1 MSLFFIIN
9 VKKYSVIFNT
19 CHVSFGLVF
28 FPGFRLGGG
37 LCSLCISFALICP
50 RESIVTVLHL
60 YQQGGKHEE
69 PTGLPPSSTLLHG
82 HHASG
87 PTPAVSQPEGFTS
100 KFD

>member
-1 MSLFFIIN
+1 MSCQFW
-9 VKKYSVIFNT
+9 V
-19 CHVSFGLVF
+19 VF
-28 FPGFRLGGG
+28 FFWISVWGREG